1 VVPRVPEA
9 RRRFRGF
16 QGFGAAAI
24 VLATAVT
31 AGAQDNQWVMC
42 DAVSPGPNVDA
53 SIRACTAVIESRPE
67 SRIRLA
73 LAYLNRANGYQFK
86 DDNDKAI
93 ADYNQSITLNSGD
106 ARAFYSRGNAYSNKA
121 DHERAIADFSQA
133 LALNPQYASALNS
146 RCYERAILGRTMDA
160 LADCNASLRLR
171 PGDAPT
177 LDSRAFTYLKMR
189 EWDKA
194 VADYDAVIRIN
205 PTQAGALFGRGV
217 ARLRQGN
224 VAGGN
229 ADLAAA
235 RASQADI
242 AAEMAAL
249 GITP

>member
-1 VVPRVPEA
+1 MRTSVLL
-9 RRRFRGF
+9 
-16 QGFGAAAI
+16 AAFVFSTP
-24 VLATAVT
+24 VL
-31 AGAQDNQWVMC
+31 AQDNTWAMC
-42 DAVSPGPNVDA
+42 DAISPGPNLEA
-53 SIRACTAVIESRPE
+53 SIRACSAVIASPPE
-67 SRIRLA
+67 SHVRLA

-93 ADYNQSITLNSGD
+93 ADYNQSIALNPGD

-121 DHERAIADFSQA
+121 QHERAVADFDEA
-133 LALNPQYASALNS
+133 IALNPQYASAFNS
-146 RCYERAILGRTMDA
+146 RCYEQAILGRTTQA

-189 EWDKA
+189 QWDKA
-194 VADYDAVIRIN
+194 VADYDAVLRIS
-205 PTQAGALFGRGV
+205 PGQAGALFGRGV

-224 VAGGN
+224 AAGGN

-235 RASQADI
+235 KARQADI